1 MATSRSV
8 AGMGYVGIPALLFL
22 ESLNYG
28 RGTQTY
34 EEKRICLHKQYAQLR
49 AILPEQ
55 YDKETKCRDY
65 NERIHPVLLET
76 AVLIKLARDQY
87 KPTFEGMRSC
97 DPDEKEFQETMDT
110 IVEKLYEIMA
120 ISKIIDKEKLENQ
133 EVIF

>member
-34 EEKRICLHKQYAQLR
+34 EEKRVCLHKQYSQLR

-55 YDKETKCRDY
+55 YDKESRRIEY
-65 NERIHPVLLET
+65 NEKIHPIMMET
-76 AVLIKLARDQY
+76 AELIRLARDQY
-87 KPTFEGMRSC
+87 KPSFEGQRSC

-120 ISKIIDKEKLENQ
+120 ISKIIDKERMDNQ